1 VQPSGTNETDL
12 FSKWY
17 QRYIKQKNVAS
28 VKYSIIWKK
37 EVDINTYIA
46 FYVKSVSESIWKKPL
61 LLGTKETNTLQIQGR
76 EGQTS
81 LMISHYV
88 NFFVIRTLVVPCYLC
103 GLVTGLQMGIKICG
117 CLAGCCGSHLVFFFI
132 IIIIHMCIQRLGHF
146 VAHTCNPSYLGGGD
160 WQDHSLRLTQETV
173 RPHVNQ

>member
-76 EGQTS
+76 ESQT
-81 LMISHYV
+81 LLKILHYLS
-88 NFFVIRTLVVPCYLC
+88 FFIIRTLVVPCYLC

-117 CLAGCCGSHLVFFFI
+117 CLAGCCGSHLVFFLLLLLFI
-132 IIIIHMCIQRLGHF
+132 CAYNAWVIL
-146 VAHTCNPSYLGGGD
+146 
-160 WQDHSLRLTQETV
+160 WLTLVILAIWEVEIDRITV
-173 RPHVNQ
+173 WG